1 MQPTTD
7 LYETPP
13 LTFPTPNGH
22 PPMKILYLCPDLGI
36 PVLGRKG
43 ASIHVR
49 GLINAFRR
57 SGHKV
62 VLAAQ
67 LLNKSYWEEPAIL
80 EVPMVELKLTSSTMA
95 AILALKAFN
104 LTLGMETTLPAEM
117 RRILFNHEIGPS
129 LKRRFENDP
138 PDFIYERASLYG
150 TAGAWLAQEL
160 NVPLLLELNAP
171 LALEQSTYRAT
182 MFGPIALE
190 AERFALSRADAIL
203 TVSRPLRDH
212 ILSLG
217 VEPSRVH
224 LFPNGVDPALFR
236 PSPRDLAVR
245 AQLGLSNELVV
256 GFVGGL
262 RAWHGVELLPEILQ
276 QLLPQHPQVRLIVV
290 GDGPLR
296 TALEERLRALGISD
310 KAMMVGSLPHTAV
323 AAVIQQFD
331 VAIAPYPPLDHAFYF
346 SPLKVFEYMACGVP
360 VVATDQGQLT
370 ELIRHGETGLLCPP
384 GDVAA
389 LTAACDRLLS
399 DRALRTAMGEAAA
412 KSVQTNFTWDHNARR
427 AIELARTLIVQR
439 KSMNQE
445 RNYAESIQDKAL
457 NTAAASETLYRGVS
471 PIKPMVTPAEILSI
485 DAGER
490 RPDNGAIAAAG
501 SFSSATGS
509 DDADALG
516 RYTVPMP

>member
-1 MQPTTD
+1 MS
-7 LYETPP
+7 
-13 LTFPTPNGH
+13 NGH
-22 PPMKILYLCPDLGI
+22 SPMKILYLCPDLGI

-49 GLINAFRR
+49 GLIQAFRR

-67 LLNKSYWEEPAIL
+67 MLNKSYWEEPALL
-80 EVPMVELKLTSSTMA
+80 EVPIVELKLTNSTMA
-95 AILALKAFN
+95 SILALKAFN
-104 LTLGMETTLPAEM
+104 LTLGMETTLPGEM
-117 RRILFNHEIGPS
+117 RRILFNHEIGPG

-150 TAGAWLAQEL
+150 TAGAWLAREL

-190 AERFALSRADAIL
+190 AERFALTRADAIL
-203 TVSRPLRDH
+203 TVSRQLRDH

-217 VEPSRVH
+217 IEASRVH

-236 PSPRDLAVR
+236 PAPRDLSVR
-245 AQLGLSNELVV
+245 APFGLTNELVV

-276 QLLPQHPQVRLIVV
+276 QLLPRHPRVRLIVV

-296 TALEERLRALGISD
+296 AALEERLRALGLSD
-310 KAMMVGSLPHTAV
+310 KAVMAGSLPHTAV
-323 AAVIQQFD
+323 APMIQQFD

-346 SPLKVFEYMACGVP
+346 SPLKVYEYMACGVP
-360 VVATDQGQLT
+360 VVATDQGQLA

-389 LTAACDRLLS
+389 LAAACDRLLT
-399 DRALRTAMGEAAA
+399 DPALRAGMGEAAA
-412 KSVQTNFTWDHNARR
+412 KTVQTHFTWDHNASR
-427 AIELARTLIVQR
+427 AIELARTLIAHR

-445 RNYAESIQDKAL
+445 RNYAESIQDKAF
-457 NTAAASETLYRGVS
+457 NTAAASETLYRGVTPLD
-471 PIKPMVTPAEILSI
+471 PIVTPAETLSI
-485 DAGER
+485 GPGGGG
-490 RPDNGAIAAAG
+490 PDKGPIAAAG
-501 SFSSATGS
+501 TLSSATGS
-509 DDADALG
+509 DDAEALG
-516 RYTVPMP
+516 RYTVPVP